1 MVLPV
6 RNTILPFDE
15 NSCSMRFYKNEIK
28 SDIFSENLNQLNS
41 HDHEIINN
49 SENIPVTTKT
59 NEHISQISSNGYYG
73 YTAALA
79 NVEQTM
85 HNNNN
90 NNITASSLTLSNN
103 IIPPVEMEQNYVI
116 TRNKRCTEDEY
127 VHCTNEATKVQHGR
141 FW

>member
-1 MVLPV
+1 
-6 RNTILPFDE
+6 
-15 NSCSMRFYKNEIK
+15 MRFYKNEIK

-41 HDHEIINN
+41 HEIINN

-90 NNITASSLTLSNN
+90 NINASSLTLSNN

-116 TRNKRCTEDEY
+116 TSNKRCSEDEY
-127 VHCTNEATKVQHGR
+127 VQTKRQKCSMDDFGELNHQTGLMQTRESVT
-141 FW
+141 